1 MRYMKKLNR
10 TRLMQQVTD
19 LLQSNRSVALL
30 GPRQCGKTTLARDIA
45 SGRSDVA
52 YFDLENP
59 TDIAR
64 LSDPMLALE
73 PLRGLVVLDEIQ
85 RRPDL
90 MPLLRVLLD
99 RAPLP
104 SRFLLLGSAS
114 PDIIRGTSES
124 LAGRIAFVDMHG
136 FNLMETGPESMK
148 KLWFRGS
155 YPLSFTAASEAGSLQ
170 WRLDFIR
177 TFVERD
183 LPMFGHSPAPE
194 TMRRF
199 LMMLAH
205 YHGQTWNGSE
215 IARSLQVSHPTTR
228 HYADLLCGAFLVRQ
242 LPPWFE
248 NAGKRIIKSPKVYI
262 RDSGLLH
269 ALFGMSAFAALEG
282 HPKLGASWE
291 GFALENLLS
300 VLNERN
306 AYFWATRGGAELD
319 LFYIRGNERIGV
331 EFKYSSAPT
340 TTRSMHIAIEDL
352 KLDHLY
358 VVHPMPTR
366 FPLTEKI
373 TAIGLYEAMEQLA
386 EQGGHPSSCH
396 TLT

>member
-1 MRYMKKLNR
+1 MKHIQRTHLIQKTNR
-10 TRLMQQVTD
+10 
-19 LLQSNRSVALL
+19 LLKENRSVALL
-30 GPRQCGKTTLARDIA
+30 GPRQCGKTTLAREIA
-45 SGRSDVA
+45 SSTEKST

-59 TDIAR
+59 TDLAR
-64 LSDPMLALE
+64 LTDPMLALE
-73 PLRGLVVLDEIQ
+73 PLQGLVILDEIQ

-99 RAPLP
+99 RTPLP
-104 SRFLLLGSAS
+104 AKFLLLGSAS

-124 LAGRIAFVDMHG
+124 LAGRIAFVDMNG
-136 FNLMETGPESMK
+136 FNLFEAGENELR
-148 KLWFRGS
+148 KLWLQGGF
-155 YPLSFTAASEAGSLQ
+155 PLSFSAESKSSSLQ

-183 LPMFGHSPAPE
+183 LPMMGHSPAPDV
-194 TMRRF
+194 MRRF

-215 IARSLQVSHPTTR
+215 IARSLQVTHPTTR
-228 HYADLLCGAFLVRQ
+228 HYADLMCGAFLVRQ

-248 NAGKRIIKSPKVYI
+248 NAGKRIVKSPKTYI

-269 ALFGMSAFAALEG
+269 ALLNLEAFSDLES

-306 AYFWATRGGAELD
+306 AYFWATRSGAELD
-319 LFYIRGNERIGV
+319 LFYTKGPSRIGV
-331 EFKYSSAPT
+331 EFKYSSAPSN
-340 TTRSMHIAIEDL
+340 TRSMHIAIEDL

-358 VVHPMPTR
+358 IVYPGSDS
-366 FPLTEKI
+366 FQLSEKI
-373 TAIGLYEAMEQLA
+373 TAAGLFETMNLLA
-386 EQGGHPSSCH
+386 E
-396 TLT
+396 